1 MAKTNLLCT
10 FAHRKDLNLIV
21 DYVKQ
26 SYTIVEKKI
35 FVFNDA
41 DKPNDVYV
49 TYNVDPKE
57 DYKKTPNTILMHRKK
72 ETNSLYTVN
81 ALNEIIKAVNNGVLD
96 KTYIIDWNNY
106 KNSLLLTNQDGY
118 RRVSLE
124 LYKRIDIYLFY
135 LF

>member
-1 MAKTNLLCT
+1 MARTNLLCT
-10 FAHRKDLNLIV
+10 FAHRKDLNIII
-21 DYVKQ
+21 DYVKV

-41 DKPNDVYV
+41 EKPNDLYV

-57 DYKKTPNTILMHRKK
+57 DYKKTPNTILIHRKK
-72 ETNSLYTVN
+72 DTNSLYTVN
-81 ALNEIIKAVNNGVLD
+81 ALNEIIKLVNNGVLD
-96 KTYIIDWNNY
+96 ESYVVDWNNY

-124 LYKRIDIYLFY
+124 LYKRFDV
-135 LF
+135 

>member
-1 MAKTNLLCT
+1 MARTNLLCT
-10 FAHRKDLNLIV
+10 FAHRKDLTLII
-21 DYVKQ
+21 DYIKQ
-26 SYTIVEKKI
+26 SYIIVEKKI

-41 DKPNDVYV
+41 EKPNDLYV

-57 DYKKTPNTILMHRKK
+57 DYRKTQNTILIHRKK
-72 ETNSLYTVN
+72 DTNSLYTVN

-96 KTYIIDWNNY
+96 KSFIVDWNNY

-124 LYKRIDIYLFY
+124 LYKRIDV
-135 LF
+135 

>member
-1 MAKTNLLCT
+1 MARTNLLCT
-10 FAHRKDLNLIV
+10 FAHRKDLTLII

-26 SYTIVEKKI
+26 SYIIVEKKI

-41 DKPNDVYV
+41 EKPNDLYV

-57 DYKKTPNTILMHRKK
+57 DYRKTQNTILIHRKK
-72 ETNSLYTVN
+72 DTNSLYTVN

-96 KTYIIDWNNY
+96 KSFIVDWNNY

-124 LYKRIDIYLFY
+124 LYKRIDV
-135 LF
+135 

>member
-1 MAKTNLLCT
+1 MARTNLLCT
-10 FAHRKDLNLIV
+10 FAHRKDLTLIV

-26 SYTIVEKKI
+26 SYIIVEKKI

-41 DKPNDVYV
+41 EKPNDLYV

-57 DYKKTPNTILMHRKK
+57 DYRKTQNTILIHRKK

-96 KTYIIDWNNY
+96 KSFIVDWNNY

-124 LYKRIDIYLFY
+124 LYKRIDV
-135 LF
+135 

>member
-1 MAKTNLLCT
+1 LARTNLLCT
-10 FAHRKDLNLIV
+10 FAHRKDLTLII

-26 SYTIVEKKI
+26 CYTIVEKKI

-41 DKPNDVYV
+41 EKPNDLYV
-49 TYNVDPKE
+49 TYNVDPTE
-57 DYKKTPNTILMHRKK
+57 DYKKTPNTILIHRKK
-72 ETNSLYTVN
+72 DTNSLYTVN

-96 KTYIIDWNNY
+96 KSYIVDWNNY

-124 LYKRIDIYLFY
+124 LYKRIDV
-135 LF
+135 

>member
-1 MAKTNLLCT
+1 MARTNLLCT
-10 FAHRKDLNLIV
+10 FAHRKDLTLII

-26 SYTIVEKKI
+26 SYIIVEKKI

-41 DKPNDVYV
+41 EKPNDLYV

-57 DYKKTPNTILMHRKK
+57 DYRKTQNTILIHRKK
-72 ETNSLYTVN
+72 DTNSLYTVN

-96 KTYIIDWNNY
+96 KSYIVDWNNY

-124 LYKRIDIYLFY
+124 LYKRFDV
-135 LF
+135 

>member
-1 MAKTNLLCT
+1 MARTNLLCT
-10 FAHRKDLNLIV
+10 FAHRKDLTLII

-26 SYTIVEKKI
+26 SYIIVEKKI
-35 FVFNDA
+35 FVFNYA
-41 DKPNDVYV
+41 EKPNDLYV

-57 DYKKTPNTILMHRKK
+57 DYRKTQNTILIHRKK
-72 ETNSLYTVN
+72 DTNSLYTVN

-96 KTYIIDWNNY
+96 KSYVVDWNNY

-124 LYKRIDIYLFY
+124 LYKRFDV
-135 LF
+135 

>member
-1 MAKTNLLCT
+1 MARTNLLCT
-10 FAHRKDLNLIV
+10 FAHRKDLTLII

-26 SYTIVEKKI
+26 SYIIVEKKI

-41 DKPNDVYV
+41 EKPNDLYV

-57 DYKKTPNTILMHRKK
+57 DYRKTQNTILIHRKK
-72 ETNSLYTVN
+72 DTNSLYTVN

-96 KTYIIDWNNY
+96 KSFIVDWNNY

-124 LYKRIDIYLFY
+124 LYKRFDV
-135 LF
+135 

>member
-1 MAKTNLLCT
+1 VARTNLLCT
-10 FAHRKDLNLIV
+10 FAHRKDLSLII
-21 DYVKQ
+21 DYVKV

-41 DKPNDVYV
+41 EKPNDLYV

-57 DYKKTPNTILMHRKK
+57 DYKKTPNTILIHRKK
-72 ETNSLYTVN
+72 DTNSLYTVN
-81 ALNEIIKAVNNGVLD
+81 ALNEIIKLVNNGVLD
-96 KTYIIDWNNY
+96 KSYVVDWNNY

-124 LYKRIDIYLFY
+124 LYKRFDV
-135 LF
+135 

>member
-1 MAKTNLLCT
+1 MARTNLLCT
-10 FAHRKDLNLIV
+10 FAHRKDLSLII
-21 DYVKQ
+21 DYVKV

-41 DKPNDVYV
+41 EKPNDLYV

-57 DYKKTPNTILMHRKK
+57 DYKKTPNTILIHRKK
-72 ETNSLYTVN
+72 DTNSLYTVN
-81 ALNEIIKAVNNGVLD
+81 ALNEIIKLVNNGVLD
-96 KTYIIDWNNY
+96 KSYVVDWNNY

-124 LYKRIDIYLFY
+124 LYKRFDV
-135 LF
+135 

>member
-1 MAKTNLLCT
+1 MARTNLLCT
-10 FAHRKDLNLIV
+10 FAHRKDLTLIV

-41 DKPNDVYV
+41 EKPNDLYV

-57 DYKKTPNTILMHRKK
+57 DYRKTQNTILIHRKK

-96 KTYIIDWNNY
+96 KSFIVDWNNY

-124 LYKRIDIYLFY
+124 LYKRIDV
-135 LF
+135 

>member
-1 MAKTNLLCT
+1 MARTNLLCT
-10 FAHRKDLNLIV
+10 FAHRKDLTLII
-21 DYVKQ
+21 DYIKQ
-26 SYTIVEKKI
+26 SYIIVEKKI

-41 DKPNDVYV
+41 EKPNDLYV

-57 DYKKTPNTILMHRKK
+57 DYRKTQNTILIHRKK
-72 ETNSLYTVN
+72 DTNSLYTVN

-96 KTYIIDWNNY
+96 KTFVIAWENY

-124 LYKRIDIYLFY
+124 LYKRIDV
-135 LF
+135 

>member
-1 MAKTNLLCT
+1 MARTNLLCT
-10 FAHRKDLNLIV
+10 FAHRKDLSIII

-26 SYTIVEKKI
+26 SYVIVEKKI

-41 DKPNDVYV
+41 EKPNDLYV

-57 DYKKTPNTILMHRKK
+57 DYKKTPNTILIHRKK
-72 ETNSLYTVN
+72 DTNSLYTVN
-81 ALNEIIKAVNNGVLD
+81 ALNEIIKLVNNGVLD
-96 KTYIIDWNNY
+96 KSYVVDWNNY

-124 LYKRIDIYLFY
+124 LYKRFDV
-135 LF
+135 